1 MTIRPARI
9 EDIPALLEIYNYEVI
24 NGTATLDIN
33 PRTLP
38 EWENW
43 FREHQTEEHFV
54 LTAEINGVPAGYAS
68 LLRYSDREAYP
79 STAELSVYVGQEFR
93 RQGVASALIAEVLRI
108 AREMGTL
115 HSVVSVITAGNNA
128 SKRLHGKFGFM
139 ACGTLRQVG
148 FKHGKYQDIDN
159 FELILDKE

>member
-9 EDIPALLEIYNYEVI
+9 EDIPTLLEIYNYEVI
-24 NGTATLDIN
+24 NGTTTLDIN

-68 LLRYSDREAYP
+68 LSEYRSKEAYR
-79 STAELSVYVGQEFR
+79 STAELSVYVGQELR

-108 AREMGTL
+108 ARDRNTL

>member
-1 MTIRPARI
+1 M
-9 EDIPALLEIYNYEVI
+9 I
-24 NGTATLDIN
+24 NGTTTLDIN

-68 LLRYSDREAYP
+68 LSEYRSKEAYR

-108 AREMGTL
+108 ARERNTL

-128 SKRLHGKFGFM
+128 SKRLHSKFGFM
-139 ACGTLRQVG
+139 ACGTLSQVG

>member
-1 MTIRPARI
+1 MCIR
-9 EDIPALLEIYNYEVI
+9 DS
-24 NGTATLDIN
+24 
-33 PRTLP
+33 
-38 EWENW
+38 
-43 FREHQTEEHFV
+43 QTEEHFV

-68 LLRYSDREAYP
+68 LSEYRSKEAYR

>member
-1 MTIRPARI
+1 MTIRPARM
-9 EDIPALLEIYNYEVI
+9 EAIPALLEIYNYEVI
-24 NGTATLDIN
+24 NGTTTLDIN

-68 LLRYSDREAYP
+68 LSEYRSKEAYR
-79 STAELSVYVGQEFR
+79 STAELSVYVGQELR

-108 AREMGTL
+108 ARDRNTL

>member
-1 MTIRPARI
+1 M
-9 EDIPALLEIYNYEVI
+9 
-24 NGTATLDIN
+24 
-33 PRTLP
+33 
-38 EWENW
+38 
-43 FREHQTEEHFV
+43 
-54 LTAEINGVPAGYAS
+54 
-68 LLRYSDREAYP
+68 
-79 STAELSVYVGQEFR
+79 YVGQEFR